1 MTFNLSYSFVKRV
14 YTSVWITGLGNADHN
29 TMDLL
34 FTIRTMLY
42 RQKVQVNQ
50 IQMWS
55 GDCALYLSGAL
66 WLTVLTCLCFAI
78 RLWVVVCN
86 YYFKSFFLSSIG
98 FSRNCQMKLS
108 LLRGGRIK
116 CLSWH
121 QKSEYFISHFHQL
134 GMDFIPILCFLFL

>member
-50 IQMWS
+50 IQM
-55 GDCALYLSGAL
+55 
-66 WLTVLTCLCFAI
+66 
-78 RLWVVVCN
+78 
-86 YYFKSFFLSSIG
+86 
-98 FSRNCQMKLS
+98 
-108 LLRGGRIK
+108 
-116 CLSWH
+116 
-121 QKSEYFISHFHQL
+121 
-134 GMDFIPILCFLFL
+134 